1 MYKMTCRTLGP
12 VATNCYTVINEET
25 NEAIL
30 IDVTGKADSLLAA
43 AREANAKVT
52 AVLLTHAHFD
62 HVDAVDV
69 VREAYPDVKVYI
81 GRNDER
87 LLADPTLNL
96 SLAFMGRPVS
106 IKVDEN
112 ITDGDV
118 LKLIGLNIKCIEVPG
133 HTIGG
138 MCYYIESLGVLFD
151 GDTLFH
157 SSVGR
162 SDFPT
167 GDAEAL
173 LKNIEEKLFVLPD
186 VTKVFPGHDSE
197 TTIGREKTNNYYFK

>member
-1 MYKMTCRTLGP
+1 M
-12 VATNCYTVINEET
+12 
-25 NEAIL
+25 
-30 IDVTGKADSLLAA
+30 
-43 AREANAKVT
+43 
-52 AVLLTHAHFD
+52 
-62 HVDAVDV
+62 
-69 VREAYPDVKVYI
+69 YI

-87 LLADPTLNL
+87 LLADPSLNL
-96 SLAFMGRPVS
+96 SLAFMGKPVS

-118 LKLIGLNIKCIEVPG
+118 LELIGLKIKCIEVPG

-167 GDAEAL
+167 GNAEDL

-186 VTKVFPGHDSE
+186 ETKVFAGHDSE